1 MRIGPGSIV
10 VAYLRDPR
18 EKLWGVLHS
27 MDVPGFVIEGLPLS
41 SFDDWTRA
49 VLAQSSQPSIGLST
63 LFYPLHRLEKILLDE
78 SVGGVPSMQDQ
89 FLQRVGVSVREH
101 LGMEGPAGDGEE

>member
-1 MRIGPGSIV
+1 LKIGPGSV
-10 VAYLRDPR
+10 VIAYLRDPR
-18 EKLWGVLHS
+18 EKVWGILHS
-27 MDVPGFVIEGLPLS
+27 MEPPGFVLQGLPLS

-49 VLAQSSQPSIGLST
+49 VLAESALPSIGLST

-89 FLQRVGVSVREH
+89 FLRRVGITVRDH
-101 LGMEGPAGDGEE
+101 LGRSEPAGE

>member
-1 MRIGPGSIV
+1 MIGPGSIV

-18 EKLWGVLHS
+18 EKIWGVLRS
-27 MDVPGFVIEGLPLS
+27 MEGPGFVLQGLPLS

-49 VLAQSSQPSIGLST
+49 VLAQSDQPSIGLST

-78 SVGGVPSMQDQ
+78 DVGGVPSLQAQ
-89 FLQRVGVSVREH
+89 FLHRVGTSVQEH
-101 LGMEGPAGDGEE
+101 LGLEEPTDSIPQ